1 MRFLHIADVHLDTPF
16 ASRSEPVRDRLRQA
30 LRDAFSR
37 CVDVA
42 EDEEV
47 DAVLVAGDLFDGGR
61 LSFETERFLLEEVG
75 RLDRAG
81 IQFVYATGNHDPGA
95 AVPDGALEWP
105 SNATVIGD
113 GEPRTVEVRRRDG
126 EVVGWVTA
134 AGHATAHETDDLSRR
149 MRPRTD
155 TPRPQVGL
163 LHTLASA
170 GASGDALAGAS
181 GGAGGGGGASG
192 GVSGGTSEVARVHR
206 PYAPSRV
213 ADLQAAGFHYWALG
227 HVHVRQEL
235 SAEPPV
241 WYSGNIQ
248 GRNPAETGPKGGL
261 LVDLSDPEHPLV
273 EFRELA
279 AVRWERLTVS
289 GLEGAS
295 TLEQLVAATA
305 RKWEAAREAD
315 PGADVE
321 WVVAVE
327 LEGPSPLW
335 AKLRER
341 AEMEMLEDEIA
352 RRMEFLGVEARAERL
367 HPPVRLADHAER
379 RDVLGTILQL
389 AAAVAAGEEDL
400 GISEGELAGYDWERD
415 GKLGS
420 YLAELMKGGA
430 EEVAAGMLNAEGGAA

>member
-16 ASRSEPVRDRLRQA
+16 ASRSESVRDRLRQA

-42 EDEEV
+42 ENEEV

-105 SNATVIGD
+105 SNATVIGG
-113 GEPRTVEVRRRDG
+113 GEPRTVEVRRRGG
-126 EVVGWVTA
+126 EVAGWVTA

-149 MRPRTD
+149 MRPRAD
-155 TPRPQVGL
+155 TPLPQVGL

-170 GASGDALAGAS
+170 GASGGTS
-181 GGAGGGGGASG
+181 GGAGGEGGQGRAGGG
-192 GVSGGTSEVARVHR
+192 RVHR

-213 ADLQAAGFHYWALG
+213 ADLQAGGFHYWALG

-273 EFRELA
+273 EFREMA

-305 RKWEAAREAD
+305 RRWEAAREAD

-321 WVVAVE
+321 WMVAVE

-335 AKLRER
+335 AKLRDR

-352 RRMEFLGVEARAERL
+352 RRIGFLGVEARAERL

-389 AAAVAAGEEDL
+389 ASAVADGEEDL
-400 GISEGELAGYDWERD
+400 GISEEELAGYDWERD

-430 EEVAAGMLNAEGGAA
+430 EEVAARMLNPEGGGA